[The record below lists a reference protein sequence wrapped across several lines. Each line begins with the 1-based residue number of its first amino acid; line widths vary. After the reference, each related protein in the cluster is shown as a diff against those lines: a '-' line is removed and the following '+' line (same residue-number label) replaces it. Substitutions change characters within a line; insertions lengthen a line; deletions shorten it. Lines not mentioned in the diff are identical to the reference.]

1 MTTPAATL
9 QPYIVAEHRR
19 ANGMAGVNLDG
30 ADALA
35 DPDLLAYAQGEITRL
50 RTPGLRGALAEN
62 DHESKIRCQALERML
77 ARYEEQK
84 A

>member
-1 MTTPAATL
+1 MSTLAERL

-30 ADALA
+30 ADALS
-35 DPDLLAYAQGEITRL
+35 DPDILAYARGEITRL
-50 RTPGLRGALAEN
+50 RMPGLRGVLAEN